1 MGGYNL
7 AIMFKHWIIFLF
19 ILVTPCVYA
28 SPQLEPVDN
37 LSRIEGAFKESKQ
50 VLIVL
55 VTQPDCSYCEYV
67 KSVHIEPML
76 RKGTLENIAVVLEL
90 DLAGISFTDFSG
102 DVINPGQFA
111 RRYNAEFSPSLLFL
125 SAIGEQL
132 HEPIVGVGSRDYYGY
147 YLDKAIEKS
156 AKLLND

>member
-1 MGGYNL
+1 MIKNML
-7 AIMFKHWIIFLF
+7 KNWIISLS

-28 SPQLEPVDN
+28 SSQIEPVDN
-37 LSRIEGAFKESKQ
+37 LSHIEQDSTQ
-50 VLIVL
+50 SQRVVVVL
-55 VTQPDCSYCEYV
+55 VSQPDCSFCEYV

-76 RKGTLENIAVVLEL
+76 RKGTLANIAVVREL

-102 DVINPGQFA
+102 DSINPGQFA

-125 SAIGEQL
+125 SANGEQL
-132 HEPIVGVGSRDYYGY
+132 HEPIIGVVSRDYYGY